1 MVLQLL
7 KVLPELENVKTL
19 EIPTDHIWCLDIELL
34 GTGELRESVI
44 LCRDEM
50 VEVPSSRGTANL
62 ILKVDNNQYA
72 TISIIDDPNKVKT
85 SISSEDSESGRYVGV
100 VAFDCRGCLVK
111 SWRPTGFYTVRTP
124 NGTEFTEVDLQ
135 SGEWYDVDPS
145 TNQPVSIM
153 SVKYEIEQFRK

>member
-7 KVLPELENVKTL
+7 KVLPDSDNVEEF
-19 EIPTDHIWCLDIELL
+19 EIPQDHIWCVDVEVF
-34 GTGELRESVI
+34 GTGEVREAVGI
-44 LCRDEM
+44 RRDEIH
-50 VEVPSSRGTANL
+50 EVPSSRGTANL
-62 ILKVDNNQYA
+62 ILKVDTNHYA
-72 TISIIDDPNKVKT
+72 TISIIDTPNLTKAVV
-85 SISSEDSESGRYVGV
+85 SVEDISRGVHTAV
-100 VAFDCRGCLVK
+100 VAFDCRGCSIK

-135 SGEWYDVDPS
+135 TGEWYDVDTE